1 METTRLAEQL
11 RRSYAGGAWH
21 GPSIAE
27 LLEGVTAEQAARK
40 PLKGFHSI
48 WELVNHLDAWAREVR
63 ATLEGKRYET
73 LSGEMDWPPAAVI
86 APGTWND
93 AQERLRSA
101 TLALA
106 AAIPGIDD
114 KKLAEVVAGR
124 DFSYY
129 VMLHGQ
135 VQHNLYHAGQIV
147 VLKRQL

>member
-48 WELVNHLDAWAREVR
+48 WELVNHLEAWAREVR

-73 LSGEMDWPPAAVI
+73 LAGEKDWPPVAAV
-86 APGTWND
+86 TSEDWRE
-93 AQERLRSA
+93 AQEQLRVAS
-101 TLALA
+101 TALVA
-106 AAIPGIDD
+106 AVSEIGDE
-114 KKLAEVVAGR
+114 KLDVVVAGR

-129 VMLHGQ
+129 VILHGQ
-135 VQHNLYHAGQIV
+135 VQHTLYHAGQIA
-147 VLKRQL
+147 VLKRQI